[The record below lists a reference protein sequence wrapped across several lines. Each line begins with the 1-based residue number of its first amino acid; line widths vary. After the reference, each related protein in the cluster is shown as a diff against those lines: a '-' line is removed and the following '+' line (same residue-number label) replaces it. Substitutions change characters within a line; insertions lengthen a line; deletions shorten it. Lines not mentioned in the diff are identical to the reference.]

1 MDKKHQLGTLIAV
14 VVALLAALA
23 LGMGIRKL
31 RSQWAESK
39 RKEPEPAAVR
49 ATEDAKPTN
58 MTEQNDEF
66 LSSLDEEIAS
76 AEEAEDAIEEDTS
89 QEEPDAAVVEEEG
102 APAEQ
107 QWQMAQSAGD
117 WRTVWADLN
126 LTEEEQARL
135 REGLRLAW
143 ERWQNMS
150 EQERQAE
157 TERLRAMGET
167 WENMSEEEKRDASQ
181 RMRDRFEEWRK
192 SDRVELPELSLD

>member
-1 MDKKHQLGTLIAV
+1 MLCKTTLQTRLWRAQIGLPRFITNSNNCQKSPFV
-14 VVALLAALA
+14 YSELSDLLDIFL
-23 LGMGIRKL
+23 
-31 RSQWAESK
+31 
-39 RKEPEPAAVR
+39 
-49 ATEDAKPTN
+49 DASVPFSTC
-58 MTEQNDEF
+58 Q
-66 LSSLDEEIAS
+66 SH
-76 AEEAEDAIEEDTS
+76 
-89 QEEPDAAVVEEEG
+89 AAVVEEEG
-102 APAEQ
+102 ATAEQ
-107 QWQMAQSAGD
+107 QWQMPQSVGD

-157 TERLRAMGET
+157 IERLREMGER
-167 WENMSEEEKRDASQ
+167 WENMSEEEKREASQ

>member
-1 MDKKHQLGTLIAV
+1 MDNKHQLGTLIAMV
-14 VVALLAALA
+14 VVLVAALA
-23 LGMGIRKL
+23 LGVGIREL
-31 RSQWAESK
+31 RSQWAEPK
-39 RKEPEPAAVR
+39 RKEPGPAAVDE
-49 ATEDAKPTN
+49 TQDAKPAN
-58 MTEQNDEF
+58 VTERNDEF
-66 LSSLDEEIAS
+66 LMSLDEEIAN
-76 AEEAEDAIEEDTS
+76 AEEAEDAIEDDAS

-107 QWQMAQSAGD
+107 QWQMPQSVGD
-117 WRTVWADLN
+117 WRAVWADLN

-157 TERLRAMGET
+157 RERLRAMGER
-167 WENMSEEEKRDASQ
+167 WQDMSEEEKREASQ